1 MAKDTDSNDRNHL
14 LIDYLKHLTTLSV
27 VAIVLITAGL
37 QYTFIGLGLSLFVG
51 VAVIGFLVS
60 AVTCVTFFTLLA
72 FSAYDPGS
80 ELASLSNRMTVAAAV
95 GAWGGFLLGVIGL
108 VAFTIVRLLQTPIV
122 Y

>member
-1 MAKDTDSNDRNHL
+1 MAKDAGSTERNQHL
-14 LIDYLKHLTTLSV
+14 TDYLKHLTTLSV
-27 VAIVLITAGL
+27 LAIVLITGFL
-37 QYTFIGLGLSLFVG
+37 QYTFVDPGLGLFVG
-51 VAVIGFLVS
+51 VAVLGFLAS

-108 VAFTIVRLLQTPIV
+108 AAFTIIRLLQTPIL